1 MDGFTKKRVVVSDQY
16 LVHGRSP
23 HCCDYGGVD
32 RKKTFVVRGFDQP
45 MAACVRRLF
54 DQVLFTDKLAQ
65 SCERKPWG
73 NSRGLDAIAS
83 GFATRPG
90 GLWHIQV
97 SSTSVGHIT
106 GQSAAV

>member
-32 RKKTFVVRGFDQP
+32 RKKTFVVRGFDRP

-73 NSRGLDAIAS
+73 NSRG
-83 GFATRPG
+83 FWTP
-90 GLWHIQV
+90 
-97 SSTSVGHIT
+97 
-106 GQSAAV
+106 